1 MERKKIALATLAA
14 LAGNSIFGFSF
25 MFSRIALRAAEPF
38 VMLMYRF
45 LLAFAAV
52 QLIALYARRKNLGGW
67 LRFAPDPKARGGL
80 IALGLVQPVI
90 YYLTMVSSVA
100 GDEDVA
106 EVEELIA
113 AMRQRLRG

>member
-67 LRFAPDPKARGGL
+67 LRFAPDP
-80 IALGLVQPVI
+80 
-90 YYLTMVSSVA
+90 
-100 GDEDVA
+100 
-106 EVEELIA
+106 
-113 AMRQRLRG
+113 